1 LWNSGITDQFNPQFG
16 YALENNLDTGLKF
29 YKPGDYSGM
38 TDKSWIQDPYQNKN
52 IGRQLV
58 AEGIPTGFRLFG

>member
-1 LWNSGITDQFNPQFG
+1 
-16 YALENNLDTGLKF
+16 
-29 YKPGDYSGM
+29 M
-38 TDKSWIQDPYQNKN
+38 TNKSWMRDPYQSKN